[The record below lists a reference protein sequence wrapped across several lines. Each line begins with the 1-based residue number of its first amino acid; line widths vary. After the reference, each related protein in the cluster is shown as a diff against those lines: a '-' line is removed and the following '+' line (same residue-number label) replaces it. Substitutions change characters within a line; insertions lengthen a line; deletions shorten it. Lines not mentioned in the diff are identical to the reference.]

1 MRISHILHYLVICW
15 QTWVASSCWPLHSKH
30 QHTIGSGGFEMAVLW
45 ESLWGKCLMWWGAVW
60 EFILKDLTRC
70 REIKLF
76 CGVRTSPSDLPVHCQ
91 VGSLLLLPLTPP
103 PHPTPPLQPQQLGH
117 PGPHVDMWP
126 SSMTLLENLKLKQR
140 DVACAQ
146 IHPICLP
153 KREDIHPG
161 TTDCL
166 PAAKCELRRFCAE
179 KETLRHIGAPPWVP
193 MALWL
198 LASHLPA
205 HLKTFFGTYLEQMI

>member
-1 MRISHILHYLVICW
+1 
-15 QTWVASSCWPLHSKH
+15 
-30 QHTIGSGGFEMAVLW
+30 
-45 ESLWGKCLMWWGAVW
+45 
-60 EFILKDLTRC
+60 
-70 REIKLF
+70 
-76 CGVRTSPSDLPVHCQ
+76 
-91 VGSLLLLPLTPP
+91 
-103 PHPTPPLQPQQLGH
+103 
-117 PGPHVDMWP
+117 
-126 SSMTLLENLKLKQR
+126 MTLLENLKLKQR